1 MYGRSMLWP
10 RAKASKKKKYGI
22 ELSTSSSGGK
32 YYHYYYY
39 DCLDRRPKK
48 SLRAKASSSH
58 YTYTYSMQRGLVKQ
72 RSIAAAAL
80 TTTGGKKTVV
90 VVVCSGLGGGRT
102 RSLLASMRER
112 VGVVVEGPLLLY

>member
-22 ELSTSSSGGK
+22 ESSTSSGGK

-48 SLRAKASSSH
+48 SLRAKASSH
-58 YTYTYSMQRGLVKQ
+58 YTYTYSMRRGLVKQ

-80 TTTGGKKTVV
+80 ITTGGKKAVV